1 MDIETEANKVIPK
14 TTNFL
19 KSIARYFMDFLET
32 DFHKRRV
39 PRRSVKL
46 KGNGLL
52 LGVATDKYP
61 TFDKEVWM
69 ALSRKFD
76 NNGTISIQKGQ
87 YKANVPENLM
97 ELIKKRIDTL
107 SKDSIETVTQELI
120 NSIENYGTALK
131 DEYSK
136 ARDNLENDLSIV
148 IEEKITNPLTESIE
162 KSLILLETADEN
174 TAYEIKTALTELFI
188 NNTMPAVET
197 ILQQYIVGEKI
208 DLEKLVRP
216 ILTTKI
222 AKSLLTDYFDDLSS
236 NDLFQEVAE
245 IEGNR
250 LILDKQE
257 LYLYLC
263 DISFQNAKYPL
274 FYIPVEV
281 SRTPN
286 QLNLTFD
293 TKIYINKKA
302 IEFIAQE
309 VGNDDKSVSGNPI
322 DFDRI
327 MYLTAFE
334 NNDAFSA
341 RLLEIVNHL
350 IVFFDLRGEVNLAA
364 KNSVARNSKVKL
376 TNSAYLSLF
385 DKSDEA
391 LINDYEQILDLDIS
405 SELFE
410 LFEAIVNGFITQEPV
425 DVSRA
430 IEKDWD
436 DKESTEKLS
445 FESPVPLN
453 GEQQQIIEALNK
465 DECKFITVEG
475 PPGTGKSHTIT
486 ALVFNAILKNQSVLV
501 LSDKKEALDVVE
513 EKIGDTLDKVRF
525 GADFKNPILRLGGI
539 NNFRQIL
546 STQAIENIKLSYKLT
561 GKKLD
566 QLESSIST
574 NLEETKEQIRNEI
587 EAYSK
592 LDKSELNE
600 LENLEFEL
608 EPILKKFDIN
618 EMMQIEDMDIVFD
631 EIRKSFDIIL
641 SSFQLDSETLSSIET
656 LDLIKNEKLILLPID
671 NLASFASM
679 MQKLAEHITSVNE
692 ELIKQ
697 NWLGIFEK
705 FPKISDKQIPEM
717 ADYISK
723 FNELKQPIIGFAF
736 NKTKLI
742 DLINRFNDKFGTN
755 FIEPSK
761 NIPQI
766 KIAFNVF
773 SQLLILKKDLPIS
786 GKIKERI
793 DYLALLNKSLKPK
806 VLDAMISMGNIKQE
820 FDYISQTAELMPIN
834 LDSFNKLDL
843 QKASELP
850 IFAIDD
856 TDAQR
861 IMRWIHLLNSIE
873 ILVNDVPFYSYQQ
886 YMETIQKQVTLRMA
900 QILDGRVVDFYTDN
914 RATATVVKD
923 IIKSK
928 QKFPKETFTKLKEA
942 FPCILAGIRDY
953 ADYIPLEAGIFDLVI
968 IDEASQVSVAQ
979 AFPALI
985 RGKKVVV
992 MGDRLQFGNVK
1003 SYQAKTEINAE
1014 YQNRLRENF
1023 AKTVSSDLASLKKI
1037 ERLDVKKSI
1046 LDFAEYISNYQ
1057 IMLKKHFRSYP
1068 ENISFSNKYFYQN
1081 ALQVMKI
1088 RGKKIGDVLK
1098 FKVIEH
1104 DGKQEPRPN
1113 TNLPEAEFII
1123 NELKKM
1129 AEKNDTSSTIGIITP
1144 HTNQQR
1150 YIFELIRADPNYDF
1164 YLNKLKIK
1172 VMTFDTCQGEERDT
1186 IYYSMVATG
1195 TDDKLN
1201 HIFPSDIRQTSY
1213 ENDSNSEIRRQ
1224 RLNVGFSRSKE
1235 TMYFVLSKPVESY
1248 TGSIG
1253 EAIRHYSNLKAEVSK
1268 RLTAEATDQNSPME
1282 KKVLNW
1288 IYETAFWQ
1296 KNGQAGNCELH
1307 AQFEL
1312 GQYLAQL
1319 DPTYHHPNYVVDFIL
1334 FYQDEKNRQ
1343 YKIIF
1348 EYDGLIHH
1356 TEEETRQYV
1365 NGDNFEAYLKEEDVY
1380 RMHVLESYGYEFIRL
1395 HRFNTTTE
1403 PVQYINNRIE
1413 ELINGSMI
1421 ANSAGHDI
1429 DAIIR
1434 GQANGLFSGE
1444 LKECQSCGN
1453 VIPISEFKDSTLRS
1467 GIGRVCK
1474 NCKDKKAL
1482 LKAPKKDKKPKEFLT
1497 GQPCPRCGRK
1507 MFLRNGRYGQFY
1519 GCSGFPYCKHTQPA
1533 VSI

>member
-1 MDIETEANKVIPK
+1 MNDTEDKVVIPK

-32 DFHKRRV
+32 DFHRRRV
-39 PRRSVKL
+39 PRRAVKL
-46 KGNGLL
+46 KDNGLL

-61 TFDKEVWM
+61 AFDKEIWT

-76 NNGTISIQKGQ
+76 DGGTVSIQKGQ

-97 ELIKKRIDTL
+97 ELIRRRIDAL
-107 SKDSIETVTQELI
+107 SKDSVEAVKQELV

-136 ARDNLENDLSIV
+136 ARDSLENDLSVV
-148 IEEKITNPLTESIE
+148 IEEKITNPLVESIE

-174 TAYEIKTALTELFI
+174 TAYEIKTALTELFV
-188 NNTMPAVET
+188 NNTMPAAET
-197 ILQQYIVGEKI
+197 ILQQYIVGEKS
-208 DLEKLVRP
+208 DLEKLVKP
-216 ILTTKI
+216 VLTTKI
-222 AKSLLTDYFDDLSS
+222 AKSLLTDYFDDLAS

-245 IEGNR
+245 VEGNR

-263 DISFQNAKYPL
+263 DITFQNVKYPL

-281 SRTPN
+281 SKTPT

-309 VGNDDKSVSGNPI
+309 VGNADKSVSGNPI

-327 MYLTAFE
+327 MYLAAFE
-334 NNDAFSA
+334 NNDAFSS

-350 IVFFDLRGEVNLAA
+350 IVFFDLRGEINLEA
-364 KNSVARNSKVKL
+364 KNSVARNAKVKL

-425 DVSRA
+425 DVSREV
-430 IEKDWD
+430 EKEWD
-436 DKESTEKLS
+436 DKEPTEKLS

-453 GEQQQIIEALNK
+453 GEQLQIIEALNK
-465 DECKFITVEG
+465 DECRFITVEG

-513 EKIGDTLDKVRF
+513 EKIGDTLDNVRF
-525 GADFKNPILRLGGI
+525 GADFQNPILRLGGV

-546 STQAIENIKLSYKLT
+546 SSQAIENIKLSHKLT
-561 GKKLD
+561 GKRLE
-566 QLESSIST
+566 QLESSIQA
-574 NLEETKEQIRNEI
+574 NLEVTKDQIRDEI
-587 EAYSK
+587 TAYSK
-592 LDKSELNE
+592 LNKNE
-600 LENLEFEL
+600 LMELEYLEAEL
-608 EPILKKFDIN
+608 EPILKKL
-618 EMMQIEDMDIVFD
+618 DMPELVKTDDMEVVVH
-631 EIRKSFDIIL
+631 EVRESYKSL
-641 SSFQLDSETLSSIET
+641 LDFFHLGSETIELVGT
-656 LDLIKNEKLILLPID
+656 LGLVTSKKLVGLPTSNLI
-671 NLASFASM
+671 AFTSM
-679 MQKLAEHITSVNE
+679 MQKLSDHMTSIKS
-692 ELIKQ
+692 ELEGR
-697 NWLGIFEK
+697 NWLSIFTD
-705 FPKISDKQIPEM
+705 FPNISDKDVSE
-717 ADYISK
+717 ISK
-723 FNELKQPIIGFAF
+723 YILKFDQLKKPVVGFAF

-742 DLINRFNDKFGTN
+742 DLMNEFNDKFGTN
-755 FIEPSK
+755 FVEPSTDVSRIRTAQ
-761 NIPQI
+761 N
-766 KIAFNVF
+766 AFT
-773 SQLLILKKDLPIS
+773 QLLTLKKDLPFPDAV
-786 GKIKERI
+786 KDRI
-793 DYLALLNKSLKPK
+793 DYLKLINNSLKPN
-806 VLDAMISMGNIKQE
+806 VPEAINSVGALHHELSYLI
-820 FDYISQTAELMPIN
+820 QTAESLPEN
-834 LDSFNKLDL
+834 LGSIKNRSLAEVVDLPLIKLD
-843 QKASELP
+843 EV
-850 IFAIDD
+850 
-856 TDAQR
+856 DAER
-861 IMRWIHLLNSIE
+861 VMRWLHLLNE
-873 ILVNDVPFYSYQQ
+873 VNILNEAVPFYSYQQ

-900 QILDGRVVDFYTDN
+900 QILDGRVIDFYTDS

-923 IIKSK
+923 VIKSK
-928 QKFPKETFTKLKEA
+928 QKFPKETFAKLKEA

-1003 SYQAKTEINAE
+1003 SYQARTEINTE

-1023 AKTVSSDLASLKKI
+1023 AKTVSSDLSSLKKI

-1088 RGKKIGDVLK
+1088 RGKKIDDVLK

-1123 NELKKM
+1123 SELKKL
-1129 AEKNDTSSTIGIITP
+1129 AEKNDTSNTVGIITP

-1150 YIFELIRADPNYDF
+1150 YIFELLREDPNYDF

-1172 VMTFDTCQGEERDT
+1172 VMTFDTCQGEERDI
-1186 IYYSMVATG
+1186 IYYSMVATE

-1201 HIFPSDIRQTSY
+1201 HIFPSDIRQTSF

-1235 TMYFVLSKPVESY
+1235 TIYFVLSKPVESY

-1253 EAIRHYSNLKAEVSK
+1253 EAIRHYSNLKAEVGK
-1268 RLTAEATDQNSPME
+1268 RLTAEDTDQNSPME
-1282 KKVLNW
+1282 KKALGW

-1296 KNGQAGNCELH
+1296 KNGQSGNCELH

-1334 FYQDEKNRQ
+1334 FYQDEKNRT
-1343 YKIIF
+1343 YRIIF
-1348 EYDGLIHH
+1348 EYDGIKHH
-1356 TEEETRQYV
+1356 TNPEDRQYID
-1365 NGDNFEAYLKEEDVY
+1365 GSNFEAYLKEEDIY
-1380 RMHVLESYGYEFIRL
+1380 RQKVLASYGYEFIRL
-1395 HRFNTTTE
+1395 NRFNVGNN
-1403 PVQYINNRIE
+1403 PVEYINDKIE
-1413 ELINGSMI
+1413 KLINGSMI

-1434 GQANGLFSGE
+1434 GQAIGLFNGD

-1453 VIPISEFKDSTLRS
+1453 VIPVAEFKDSTLRS
-1467 GIGRVCK
+1467 GVGRVCK
-1474 NCKDKKAL
+1474 DCKDKKAL
-1482 LKAPKKDKKPKEFLT
+1482 LKAPKKNKKPTEYLT

-1507 MFLRNGRYGQFY
+1507 MVLRNGRFGQFY

-1533 VSI
+1533 VST